1 MTTAGAPRFI
11 AAFAGLIAM
20 IDPSIGVAQP
30 HVPLPA
36 VNLGGS
42 SFLDGAGG
50 PGLFT
55 RETVSAAWGT
65 DLRTGDGA
73 AVPGDYSL
81 AAVVSLT
88 QLAYTVPHEIL
99 GVHYGFGVVV
109 PVGVVTT
116 TIDGRTDTSGG
127 LGDLVVSPLMLQLP
141 SVRTRDVQL
150 LHKFV
155 ADVFVP
161 TGRYDRSTLTNLGR
175 NAWSLNPFYAV
186 TLIVRDRWEVSARLH
201 YIWTSE
207 NHAPPAAYGDVAS
220 IQSGQAVHLNAASSY
235 AFTPEVR
242 VGVSGYFLRQV
253 TPSRIGGS
261 RTRGDEEQVAA
272 IGPGVELS
280 FGEFHLVANAYG
292 EFAARSRFRSWTGG
306 VTLKRAW

>member
-1 MTTAGAPRFI
+1 MTTAGAPRFVVAFVGVI
-11 AAFAGLIAM
+11 AI
-20 IDPSIGVAQP
+20 IVPSVGVAQP

-55 RETVSAAWGT
+55 RATVLAAWGT
-65 DLRTGDGA
+65 VIRTGDGA
-73 AVPGDYSL
+73 AIPGENSL
-81 AAVVSLT
+81 ATVVSLT

-109 PVGVVTT
+109 PVGFVTT
-116 TIDGRTDTSGG
+116 TVEGRTDTAVG
-127 LGDLVVSPLMLQLP
+127 LGDLVVSPVMLQLP
-141 SVRTRDVQL
+141 SVRTQDVL
-150 LHKFV
+150 FLHKVV

-175 NAWSLNPFYAV
+175 NAWSLNPFYAA
-186 TLIVRDRWEVSARLH
+186 TLVVRDRWEVSARFH
-201 YIWTSE
+201 YLWTSA
-207 NHAPPAAYGDVAS
+207 NDAPPMAYGDVAS

-292 EFAARSRFRSWTGG
+292 EFAARSRFQSWTGG